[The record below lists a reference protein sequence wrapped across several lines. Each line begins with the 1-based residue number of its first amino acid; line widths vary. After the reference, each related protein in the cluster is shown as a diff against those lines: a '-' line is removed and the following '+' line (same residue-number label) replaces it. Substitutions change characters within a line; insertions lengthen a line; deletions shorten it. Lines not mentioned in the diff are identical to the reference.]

1 MQKIVITGRRDGMKR
16 LKCPKIRKLSVDR
29 HEASIQEAKK
39 ELNKLQQ
46 MTSQSTAFGDEIE
59 QIVAQLRQVS
69 APSSEPFVFTSKLE
83 ENEKLLRTIFKDCG
97 DIEFR
102 NFDAGGK
109 NALIVYLEGMA
120 DTFNLERN
128 VIKPL
133 MSQTGPDNPNTG
145 NLSEL
150 LATMK
155 SISEHIL
162 GAASVSVL
170 TKASAAID
178 AVMTGNALLLMD
190 GLSEGLSISA
200 VKYVKRD
207 IGESNN
213 EHILRGPNEAFNE
226 GLPDNI
232 VLIRRRSRDT
242 NLKVQILK
250 IGERTKTS
258 VAVLYVANLVKPG
271 LVEEVERRLGL
282 IKTDKVLASAK
293 IEEFIVD
300 HPWSPFP
307 QLQTTERPDKVLAA
321 LYEGRVGII
330 VDGTPATLLV
340 PCTYNVLMQSPD
352 DYTIQPVISSLIR
365 LTRNAAAFVAIYLPA
380 IYVSV
385 VSYHPGMLPTTMAI
399 SIAELRARTPF
410 PSFLEAFMME
420 VLLEVFQE
428 AIVRLPLR
436 LSGAATMLGAFVV
449 GTTVVQAGLINPLL
463 VVVVAIT
470 AISSYSM
477 PSYPF
482 NLALRWLRIPM
493 LILASILGLYGV
505 IIGILAV
512 TIHACSLRSF
522 GESYIGGLFN
532 IDLLSDWK
540 DGVIRLPSK
549 LLKERPKEFGAK
561 DQTRVGGE
569 DG

>member
-1 MQKIVITGRRDGMKR
+1 MKR
-16 LKCPKIRKLSVDR
+16 LKCPKIRKLSADR
-29 HEASIQEAKK
+29 PEASIQQAKK

-59 QIVAQLRQVS
+59 QIVSELRQVS
-69 APSSEPFVFTSKLE
+69 APSSEPFVFTSVLE
-83 ENEKLLRTIFKDCG
+83 ENKKLLQVIFKDCG

-109 NALIVYLEGMA
+109 KALLVYLEGMA
-120 DTFNLERN
+120 DTSNLERN

-145 NLSEL
+145 NLAEL
-150 LATMK
+150 FATMK

-162 GAASVSVL
+162 GASSVSVL

-178 AVMTGNALLLMD
+178 AVMTGNALLIMD

-200 VKYVKRD
+200 VKYVKRN
-207 IGESNN
+207 ISEANN

-232 VLIRRRSRDT
+232 VLLRRRSRDT

-258 VAVLYVANLVKPG
+258 VAVLYIANLVKPG

-282 IKTDKVLASAK
+282 IKTDKVLASAT

-307 QLQTTERPDKVLAA
+307 QIQTTERPDKVLAA

-330 VDGTPATLLV
+330 VDGTPATLMV
-340 PCTYNVLMQSPD
+340 PCTYNVIMQSPD

-365 LTRNAAAFVAIYLPA
+365 LTRNFAAFVAIYLPA

-428 AIVRLPLR
+428 AIVRLPQR
-436 LSGAATMLGAFVV
+436 LAGAATMLGAFVV
-449 GTTVVQAGLINPLL
+449 GTTIVQAGLINPLL
-463 VVVVAIT
+463 VVVISIT
-470 AISSYSM
+470 AIASYSM

-493 LILASILGLYGV
+493 LTLASILGLYGV

-561 DQTRVGGE
+561 DQTRSGGE